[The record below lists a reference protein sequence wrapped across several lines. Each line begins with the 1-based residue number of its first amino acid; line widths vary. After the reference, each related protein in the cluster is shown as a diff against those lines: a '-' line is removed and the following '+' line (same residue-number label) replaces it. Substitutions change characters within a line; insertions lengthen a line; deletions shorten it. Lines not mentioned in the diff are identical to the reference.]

1 MPFAGDRNMFGRQTP
16 LLAQVLVI
24 HEDLRRV
31 QQYPFDYAILF
42 FKGHEILS
50 PSGPYRIW
58 ERESCRKS
66 AVLDSL

>member
-31 QQYPFDYAILF
+31 QQY
-42 FKGHEILS
+42 
-50 PSGPYRIW
+50 RIW